1 MMKYYKNYLL
11 YIITI
16 SMIFLSACVQLK
28 GKFACKSQLDDH
40 YRKMDANHE
49 IKSDEKI
56 NWVYVFD
63 KFSGK
68 HKIGVIILKK
78 EIVWIDVLSWHDEVT
93 PSENIIYGTIE
104 DFQDGKYKIILT
116 ENDKEFDEQRFIV
129 YSD

>member
-1 MMKYYKNYLL
+1 MMKYYKPYLV

-16 SMIFLSACVQLK
+16 SMMFLAACGQLE
-28 GKFACKSQLDDH
+28 GKFAYKSQLDDH

-49 IKSDEKI
+49 IKSDEKV

-104 DFQDGKYKIILT
+104 DFQDGEYKIILT
-116 ENDKEFDEQRFIV
+116 ENDKAFDEQRFIV
-129 YSD
+129 YTD